1 MIFSPVS
8 MILNWLAGKL
18 DFWIGGRD
26 AFITTIEN
34 EEPAMT
40 DIKKTKKNKGGAKV
54 KKLQLHKE
62 TLKDLSAKNS
72 GQVKGGTPRP
82 TEYVQCTS

>member
-1 MIFSPVS
+1 
-8 MILNWLAGKL
+8 
-18 DFWIGGRD
+18 
-26 AFITTIEN
+26 
-34 EEPAMT
+34 MT
-40 DIKKTKKNKGGAKV
+40 DRKKTAKDKGGAKA
-54 KKLQLHKE
+54 KKLRLNKE